1 MDRVDLLEAQLQSS
15 TVTFNPVTCLK
26 SRDMMKDDNN
36 AIDNLNQSIAIHAIV
51 YYSFTFNCLV

>member
-1 MDRVDLLEAQLQSS
+1 MDRVDLLEAQLQRS